1 MNFKTVFI
9 VYRKELLEML
19 RDKRTIFTT
28 FILPLILY
36 PLLFIG
42 FGSIMSRQE
51 QVLEERGAQ
60 IALVDSVQTE
70 VSQSIIESIKDNKG
84 FELIAYTKEAKTLLD
99 EGELQAIV
107 SIADSTNASGL
118 SVYKVSV
125 SFDSSKERNL
135 LVYNKIKDSVNQSKD
150 SNIASYLETKAIDPG
165 IMDFIQVSSVDV
177 ASSQKKMGSF
187 LGMFLPYLMI
197 MMLVAGASM
206 VAGDLV
212 AGEKERHT
220 LETLLV
226 SSAGRN
232 ELVIGKYLTVIT
244 VAMVNVVV
252 NLFSMSFSMQYLLGS
267 AAELGDFTSIPVWGF
282 LILLAAMIPLAT
294 FFAALLMSLSTFSR
308 NIKEAGSYQQP
319 VMIISM
325 LLGMISFLPSVEI
338 NTLLSLVPVVNIALL
353 FRAVLTNE
361 FQWLHIFLTVGS
373 TLILDVIA
381 IWMTIKLFNTES
393 VLFRT
398 DDDTSLKNVRKEK
411 RNLFNS
417 FNGTVIFAILLALL
431 YYLGQ
436 YLQKEDLLNG
446 LIQTQLLVILLPPML
461 ILGIFKLKPKEVC
474 RFKAPKLKEVALVPF
489 IAISAS
495 VIVILIMQVIN
506 MLFPFPEQ
514 YLEQMSKMFEM
525 TDNFWIQLAVIALL
539 PGICEEV
546 LFRGFLIRFYE
557 GYGKKAA
564 VIISALLFA
573 AFHLDPFRML
583 PTFLLGLLLG
593 YLTLR
598 SGSILNSMLSHFIN
612 NAFALLISTF
622 ATSTWFKYIIK
633 DSDTIQW
640 WLLIPAAIIF
650 VVSIVL
656 FQKVTSTKGE
666 EKWESSDT

>member
-84 FELIAYTKEAKTLLD
+84 FELIAYTKEAKVLLD

-212 AGEKERHT
+212 AGEKERRT

-436 YLQKEDLLNG
+436 YLQKGDLLNG

-506 MLFPFPEQ
+506 MLFPFPEH

-525 TDNFWIQLAVIALL
+525 SDNFWIQLAVIALL
-539 PGICEEV
+539 PGFCEEV

-598 SGSILNSMLSHFIN
+598 SGSIVNSMLSHFIN

-650 VVSIVL
+650 VVSITL
-656 FQKVTSTKGE
+656 FHEVTSTKGE
-666 EKWESSDT
+666 EQWESLDT